1 MGLYRDDFSDG
12 ILSMEDW
19 YTYGYPSGGS
29 GAESGGRLHLQSEVG
44 GMFVSQYRR
53 YVQPPLKVTFDWE
66 TDFPALAENDIV
78 ELLLVALNESGDQ
91 LCIGRQSNATP
102 GADHD
107 IVYARWKNGQTEVA
121 RVDVPCTA
129 NSGTFQLQIGNGR
142 VVCLFR
148 EHATDSWTQ
157 IASFEV
163 SGVIWWTAASAQ
175 SQHAAYCA
183 AWIDNYEL
191 ATTGFSV
198 ETVTPDVTSLHA
210 AEVLTIRGCGFHAD
224 FTEVTVGGEA
234 CSVEVVSAGHMRA
247 TTPHFL
253 RTGELP
259 IVVMQPDVFGGQY
272 KGEQITF
279 ENNLSVRDRFLRV
292 LLAATERAWSPTIDS
307 TGYRVLAA
315 IAAGRERSRA
325 VALAMYAQALPETA
339 DLATGLPWHDRDLD
353 LPDRAELTLAQRR
366 ARVRAK
372 INEQPSLAWGVM
384 LDAVRPYCVDEPV
397 LHEVE
402 GYDEYGD
409 SIWTMWIEVDDDDIN
424 NPSWDWREAERS
436 LRAAKAGFAGAWIGR
451 AGFTPGKSIPG
462 RDVPVEV

>member
-12 ILSMEDW
+12 ILSTEDW

-29 GAESGGRLHLQSEVG
+29 GAESDGRLHLQSEVG
-44 GMFVSQYRR
+44 GMFVCQYRR

-102 GADHD
+102 GADHET
-107 IVYARWKNGQTEVA
+107 VYARWKNGQTEIA

-157 IASFEV
+157 IASFAV
-163 SGVIWWTAASAQ
+163 SGVVWWTAASAQ

-183 AWIDNYEL
+183 AWVDNFEL

-198 ETVTPDVTSLHA
+198 DSITPDVTSLHA
-210 AEVLTIRGCGFHAD
+210 AEVLTIRGGGFHAD
-224 FTEVTVGGEA
+224 FTMVTVGDEA
-234 CSVEVVSAGHMRA
+234 CTVEVVSANEIRA
-247 TTPHFL
+247 TTPRFMN
-253 RTGELP
+253 TGDLP
-259 IVVMQPDVFGGQY
+259 VIVSLPDILANHLL
-272 KGEQITF
+272 GEVITL
-279 ENNLSVRDRFLRV
+279 EQRLSVRDRFLRI

-307 TGYRVLAA
+307 VGYRVLAA

-325 VALAMYAQALPETA
+325 LALAMYDQALPESA
-339 DLATGLPWHDRDLD
+339 SLSTGLPWHDRDLD
-353 LPDRAELTLAQRR
+353 LEERPELSLAQRR

-372 INEQPSLAWGVM
+372 LNEQPSLAWGVM
-384 LDAVRPYCVDEPV
+384 LDAVRPYCADEPV

-402 GYDEYGD
+402 GYDEYGE
-409 SIWTMWIEVDDDDIN
+409 SIWTLWIEVDEDDIS

-436 LRAAKAGFAGAWIGR
+436 LRGVKPGFAGAWIGR
-451 AGFTPGKSIPG
+451 AGFTPGKSVPG
-462 RDVPVEV
+462 RDAPVEV